1 MVRDVQVAGGIESH
15 VVGLVERRCVRR
27 AAVATG
33 AGLSSSGD
41 AGQPAIRLDPHDHVI
56 AGVGDIEAILTVQ
69 RQARRSAEIGRESL
83 LTVAGRAF
91 EPGAGDHQGGVIG
104 GDAPD
109 EMADGDAH
117 HLALAGVGRMIDGF
131 TVLRGAVRAIAEAVA
146 AMRCPRSAGP
156 TR

>member
-1 MVRDVQVAGGIESH
+1 MP
-15 VVGLVERRCVRR
+15 VGE
-27 AAVATG
+27 
-33 AGLSSSGD
+33 
-41 AGQPAIRLDPHDHVI
+41 
-56 AGVGDIEAILTVQ
+56 IEAILTVQ
-69 RQARRSAEIGRESL
+69 RQARGGAEIGRES